1 MSGSR
6 TGLLRWSV
14 LACILPVSILLV
26 ACNREKRIAE
36 VSASAATI
44 TKQEKNI
51 PLQPGGITAEEKMDP
66 PLKDRSR
73 NPFEGNYDAMNNGK
87 RLFSWYNCAGCHS
100 SGGGGAIGPPLID
113 AKWIYGNSPADI
125 YETLIK
131 GRKHGMPAFGGKIPD
146 YQVWQLVTYVRS
158 LSDEA
163 AAPQQKQQ

>member
-1 MSGSR
+1 MIGIR
-6 TGLLRWSV
+6 TVFFRERV
-14 LACILPVSILLV
+14 VACILPVCILLV
-26 ACNREKRIAE
+26 SCNREKRIAE
-36 VSASAATI
+36 VSASAAT
-44 TKQEKNI
+44 TTTQEKDI
-51 PLQPGGITAEEKMDP
+51 PLQPGGLGAGEKMVP

-113 AKWIYGNSPADI
+113 AKWIYGNSPGDI

-131 GRKHGMPAFGGKIPD
+131 GRKNGMPAFGGKIPD

-158 LSDEA
+158 LSHEA